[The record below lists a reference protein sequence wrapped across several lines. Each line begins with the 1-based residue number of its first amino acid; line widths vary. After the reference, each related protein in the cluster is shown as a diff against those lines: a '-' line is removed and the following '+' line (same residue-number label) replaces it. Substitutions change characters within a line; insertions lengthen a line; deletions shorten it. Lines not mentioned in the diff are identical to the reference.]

1 MEGRGRGRA
10 GGGRR
15 GDGDEG
21 GVRGSPGGRRRGR
34 WVPLAAAGVR
44 GKREGGGRESAGR
57 GEREAGGGSTGTNGS
72 SPQQRRAE
80 ANAPRPPLSLTGG
93 GHRPAP
99 PLRRCRR
106 AVTEAPLGA
115 AVRGRGWRAGGRR
128 RYWRAR
134 WGGRGGGPRRAAWA
148 GPGQSEKLAAAAAGG
163 ARSGG
168 SAGGP
173 RRPPPRHPPGAGEPL
188 TNAHCALGDSTVRVT
203 AANLLLG
210 HRCVATSPRL
220 RGPAPRRHDACIPFP
235 PPRNSPAFGTVQPDD

>member
-168 SAGGP
+168 SA
-173 RRPPPRHPPGAGEPL
+173 
-188 TNAHCALGDSTVRVT
+188 

-235 PPRNSPAFGTVQPDD
+235 PPSSFPSLARQTLRRALQLAALHGRA